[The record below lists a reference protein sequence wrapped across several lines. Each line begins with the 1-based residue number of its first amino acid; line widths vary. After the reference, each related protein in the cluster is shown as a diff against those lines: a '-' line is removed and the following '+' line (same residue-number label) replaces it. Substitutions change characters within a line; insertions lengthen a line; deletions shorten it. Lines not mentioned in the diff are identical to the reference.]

1 MSELATVFCAGAVFL
16 LFWLDRDGAT
26 GVSRALWLP
35 FAWMFL
41 AGSRMVSEWLYPGF
55 VAESPDFLIDGSPL
69 DRFVVSALLVVG
81 LGVLLGRAPQVNA
94 ILRANGPMVLFFLF
108 AAFSVVWS
116 DYPDVAIKRWIK
128 ACGNVVMVLIVLT
141 EANPSAAVKRL
152 FARLA
157 FVLLPLSI
165 LLIRYYPSLGR
176 GYQQYTWQTFYSGVA
191 TGKNSLGY
199 ICLVLGLASVWRVL
213 ETRRW
218 RWSAEGAEAGM
229 SPAALAQAR
238 RRIMLAHGIVLVIA
252 LWLFRLSDSV
262 TPLVSCVVAT
272 ALMMIAG
279 TDALARRPT
288 TLHVVFATG
297 LLVLLPG
304 WVMFDAF
311 TEALGRDITLTGRT
325 ELWQELLRL
334 AVDPVLGAGFESF
347 WLGDRMANLWNLYWW
362 RPNQAHNG
370 YLEIY
375 LNLGWIGVALLVGL
389 IVRGYS
395 GVIRTLHYDPE
406 LGRLKL
412 AFLTAAVLYNF
423 TEAAFK
429 GMHLVWIAFLFA
441 AIHVPWRT
449 SVPVYR
455 QHRNEVLHELQ

>member
-1 MSELATVFCAGAVFL
+1 MSELATVFCAAVVFV
-16 LFWLDRDGAT
+16 LFWLDRDGSER
-26 GVSRALWLP
+26 VSHALWIP

-41 AGSRMVSEWLYPGF
+41 AGSRMVSEWLYPGWT
-55 VAESPDFLIDGSPL
+55 AESPDALLDGSPL
-69 DRFVVSALLVVG
+69 DRFVVSALLIIG
-81 LGVLLGRAPQVNA
+81 LGVLLGRAKQVNA
-94 ILRANGPMVLFFLF
+94 ILRANVPLLVFFGF
-108 AAFSVVWS
+108 AAFSVIWS

-128 ACGNVVMVLIVLT
+128 ACGNVVMVLVVLT
-141 EANPSAAVKRL
+141 EANPTAAVKRL

-176 GYQQYTWQTFYSGVA
+176 GYHQYTWQTFYSGVA

-199 ICLVLGLASVWRVL
+199 ICLVLGLASLWRVV

-218 RWSAEGAEAGM
+218 RWTPALGEAGV
-229 SPAALAQAR
+229 SPTALAQTR
-238 RRIMLAHGIVLVIA
+238 RRILLAHGLVLVIA

-262 TPLVSCVVAT
+262 TPLVCCIVA
-272 ALMMIAG
+272 AGLMMIAG
-279 TDALARRPT
+279 ADALARRPT
-288 TLHVVFATG
+288 GLHVVFATL
-297 LLVLLPG
+297 LLVLVPG

-311 TEALGRDITLTGRT
+311 TEAFGRDATLTGRT
-325 ELWQELLRL
+325 ELWQGLLRL

-347 WLGDRMANLWNLYWW
+347 WLGDRIANLWHQYWW

-370 YLEIY
+370 YLDIY
-375 LNLGWIGVALLVGL
+375 LNLGAIGVVLLIIM

-395 GVIRTLHYDPE
+395 GVVRTLHYDPE

-412 AFLTAAVLYNF
+412 AFLTAVVLYNF

-441 AIHVPWRT
+441 AIRVPWRT
-449 SVPVYR
+449 SEANR
-455 QHRNEVLHELQ
+455 

>member
-1 MSELATVFCAGAVFL
+1 MSELATVVCAAGIFI
-16 LFWLDRDGAT
+16 LFWLDRDGASE
-26 GVSRALWLP
+26 VSRALWLP

-41 AGSRMVSEWLYPGF
+41 AGSRMVTEWLYPGF
-55 VAESPDFLIDGSPL
+55 VAESADVLIDGSPL
-69 DRFVVSALLVVG
+69 DRFVISALLVLG
-81 LGVLLGRAPQVNA
+81 LAVLLGRAPRVNA
-94 ILRANGPMVLFFLF
+94 ILRANGPVLLFFAF

-176 GYQQYTWQTFYSGVA
+176 GYHQYTWQTFYSGVA

-218 RWSAEGAEAGM
+218 RWTGEWVDGGM
-229 SPAALAQAR
+229 SPGSLRQTR
-238 RRIMLAHGIVLVIA
+238 RRILLAHGIVLVFA

-262 TPLVSCVVAT
+262 TPLVCCIVAM
-272 ALMMIAG
+272 ALMMLAG
-279 TDALARRPT
+279 SHALARRPT
-288 TLHVVFATG
+288 ALHVVFATG

-304 WVMFDAF
+304 WVMFDVF
-311 TEALGRDITLTGRT
+311 TEALGRDTTLTGRT
-325 ELWQELLRL
+325 ELWQGLLRL
-334 AVDPVLGAGFESF
+334 AMDPILGAGFESF
-347 WLGDRMANLWNLYWW
+347 WLGDRIEKLWNLYWW

-375 LNLGWIGVALLVGL
+375 LNLGWIGVALLGVV
-389 IVRGYS
+389 IVRGYTS
-395 GVIRTLHYDPE
+395 VIRTLHYDPE

-412 AFLTAAVLYNF
+412 GFLTAAVLYNL

-429 GMHLVWIAFLFA
+429 GMHLVWIAFFFA

-449 SVPVYR
+449 SQASR
-455 QHRNEVLHELQ
+455 

>member
-1 MSELATVFCAGAVFL
+1 MSELATVFCAAAVFV
-16 LFWLDRDGAT
+16 LFWLDRDGAS
-26 GVSRALWLP
+26 GVSRALWIP

-55 VAESPDFLIDGSPL
+55 VAESADVLIDGSPI
-69 DRFVVSALLVVG
+69 DRFVVSALLVIG
-81 LGVLLGRAPQVNA
+81 LGVLLGRAQKVNA
-94 ILRANGPMVLFFLF
+94 ILRANGPVIVFFLF

-116 DYPDVAIKRWIK
+116 DFPDVAVKRWIK
-128 ACGNVVMVLIVLT
+128 AVGNVVMVLIVLT
-141 EANPSAAVKRL
+141 EANPSAAVKRV
-152 FARLA
+152 FARLG

-176 GYQQYTWQTFYSGVA
+176 GYHEYTWQTFYSGVS
-191 TGKNSLGY
+191 TGKNGLGY

-218 RWSAEGAEAGM
+218 RWNAEWAEAGV
-229 SPAALAQAR
+229 SAASLAQTR
-238 RRIMLAHGIVLVIA
+238 RRILIAHGIVLVIA

-262 TPLVSCVVAT
+262 TPLVCGMVAVT
-272 ALMMIAG
+272 LMMIAG
-279 TDALARRPT
+279 THALARRPT
-288 TLHVVFATG
+288 ALHVVFATG
-297 LLVLLPG
+297 LLVLVPG

-311 TEALGRDITLTGRT
+311 TEAFGRDTTLTGRT
-325 ELWQELLRL
+325 ELWQGLLRL

-347 WLGDRMANLWNLYWW
+347 WLGDRIERLWNLYWW

-370 YLEIY
+370 YLDIY
-375 LNLGWIGVALLVGL
+375 LNLGVIGVILLLIV

-395 GVIRTLHYDPE
+395 GVIRTLHYDPQ

-441 AIHVPWRT
+441 VIRVPWRT
-449 SVPVYR
+449 SEASR
-455 QHRNEVLHELQ
+455 